1 MDPQLPGMPLSFF
14 PQRDSTE
21 VLDPSLRPAMAAQAR
36 ISGWRREPDVPE
48 VPKDFRFPTI
58 RTDVPAGLICVRFP
72 NLRCLPIS
80 PGLLLL
86 SVLRGFLGCNR
97 LLRSRWLSTV
107 PPRFNWP
114 DSMSMLILGY
124 LDANFRIRCYRQR
137 GGGKGAVHYARH
149 KHTYP
154 QKAQFNYQASH
165 RRHTPG
171 GPRLR
176 ERLDF
181 TGHARRHSGMGAGK
195 DSCRTVN

>member
-1 MDPQLPGMPLSFF
+1 MDPQLPRMPLSFF

-48 VPKDFRFPTI
+48 VPEDFRFPTI
-58 RTDVPAGLICVRFP
+58 RTDVPAGLICVPFR

-86 SVLRGFLGCNR
+86 SVLQAFLWRNR

-114 DSMSMLILGY
+114 DSMSMLIQGY
-124 LDANFRIRCYRQR
+124 LDANFRDSVLPS
-137 GGGKGAVHYARH
+137 K
-149 KHTYP
+149 
-154 QKAQFNYQASH
+154 
-165 RRHTPG
+165 RR
-171 GPRLR
+171 R
-176 ERLDF
+176 ERSSSLCP
-181 TGHARRHSGMGAGK
+181 S
-195 DSCRTVN
+195 